1 MANVQNT
8 SADDIFRLTQNTISR
23 QQSTIDSLRAV
34 IARDATSQKLSV
46 TISPELRVIFPAI
59 QQIGIAN
66 AVFVAPADT
75 LEADTAA
82 VAMIRTSTPMTKADH
97 DKLVKYLEAR
107 IGAKKIM
114 VVSI

>member
-1 MANVQNT
+1 MVNVQNT

-34 IARDATSQKLSV
+34 IARDAMSQNMSV

-66 AVFVAPADT
+66 TVFVSPADT
-75 LEADTAA
+75 LNADTTA
-82 VAMIRTSTPMTKADH
+82 VAMIRTSTPLLKADH

-107 IGAKKIM
+107 LGAKQI
-114 VVSI
+114 VVVNI